1 MKLIAPLFVLLLSGQ
16 ILASDDIH
24 FNTPKKLMV
33 INPVDSEIILSD
45 VDNRL
50 INKIVLKECAKQT
63 EYQIA
68 MGEIGISVDA
78 HFSIFNV
85 NITLTGEESNLTITG
100 ILLDEKNKIVVSK
113 VERLK
118 VKRLH
123 LMRTVEDVMKGLF
136 AKKLDPQLVK

>member
-1 MKLIAPLFVLLLSGQ
+1 MKLIGPLFVLLLSGQ

-78 HFSIFNV
+78 HFTIFNV
-85 NITLTGEESNLTITG
+85 NLTLSGKESNLTITG
-100 ILLDEKNKIVVSK
+100 ILLDEKDKIVVNK

-118 VKRLH
+118 VERLH
-123 LMRTVEDVMKGLF
+123 LMRSVEDVMKGLF

>member
-1 MKLIAPLFVLLLSGQ
+1 MKLIGPLFVLLLSGQ

-78 HFSIFNV
+78 HFTIFNV
-85 NITLTGEESNLTITG
+85 NLTLSGKESNLTITG
-100 ILLDEKNKIVVSK
+100 ILIDEKDKVVVNK

-118 VKRLH
+118 VERLH
-123 LMRTVEDVMKGLF
+123 LMRSVEDVMKGLF